1 MPKIALTDRF
11 CTTAKPLNGRV
22 DYFDTT
28 VRGLALRVTENGHRS
43 WCFHYRSP
51 RDGRRARATIGTY
64 PATSLAAARGQA
76 LEAKAHVEAGRDP
89 RAVRAGQ
96 IGQATTTMDVAAL
109 VTAYMADPKRAALR
123 SKREIE
129 RRLRRNVIPVIGEV
143 RLDELRRRDVRNVSD
158 QIMRRGRKTESNRTY
173 SDLRSM
179 ISWAVENEYLDANP
193 IDGMTKPAEE
203 TSKDRVLNDD
213 EIRTLWAGL
222 PF

>member
-64 PATSLAAARGQA
+64 PATSLGRRGKA

-96 IGQATTTMDVAAL
+96 IGQATTTMDVATL
-109 VTAYMADPKRAALR
+109 VTAYMADPNRAALR
-123 SKREIE
+123 SKE
-129 RRLRRNVIPVIGEV
+129 RSSVA
-143 RLDELRRRDVRNVSD
+143 S
-158 QIMRRGRKTESNRTY
+158 
-173 SDLRSM
+173 
-179 ISWAVENEYLDANP
+179 
-193 IDGMTKPAEE
+193 
-203 TSKDRVLNDD
+203 
-213 EIRTLWAGL
+213 AGT
-222 PF
+222 